1 MMKFKMTCT
10 CGDVMD
16 MEAATKEEAIEK
28 FKGMMTAD
36 AVAKHFADKHS
47 GQPVPTMD
55 QVHMNIAQSVVQ
67 VM

>member
-1 MMKFKMTCT
+1 MNKFKMTCT

-28 FKGMMTAD
+28 FKAMMTVD
-36 AVAKHFADKHS
+36 MVAKHFAEKHA
-47 GQPVPTMD
+47 GQPVPSVDM
-55 QVHMNIAQSVVQ
+55 VHMNIAQTVVQ